1 MFGPN
6 TDVMTNLVTDFSHR
20 DIHFINL
27 YKGLSNLM
35 LDNAGLPRH
44 KYDVIFMGGSG
55 TLAIESVFWSVLHP
69 IDVIGNEGLWH
80 DKWLEF
86 DRRQPKSKTNGTHK
100 LYCQLETSNG
110 KTYNEPDCIVDGIS
124 LHLTPKIFSDKYYTQ
139 SSKRTKLFI
148 GTSNKYLCVFRH
160 VIIWK

>member
-55 TLAIESVFWSVLHP
+55 TLALESVFWSVLHP

-110 KTYNEPDCIVDGIS
+110 KTYNEPGMGTTGPSTKTLFTLSARSSGFLI
-124 LHLTPKIFSDKYYTQ
+124 LARLSDMGRILLP
-139 SSKRTKLFI
+139 SVSA
-148 GTSNKYLCVFRH
+148 GCSNSP
-160 VIIWK
+160 